1 MKEGLKGLKQ
11 IITGIGGLVIGILF
25 VMALMGAFDDEAE
38 EIGNA
43 EIFRGNDA
51 SPAFSDEGSQ
61 MIVTESG
68 EVVGHAA
75 EEKESADKKEEEE
88 KNVVTD
94 EVSTDIDA
102 MLPETPDY
110 DEYLHLGSVF
120 TNESGVTIEVIDV
133 DYKVFNIGTSS
144 STDVY
149 IAFDITNN
157 SDESFWL
164 DQNDAV
170 LYIDD
175 YEMSKGAGADTAM
188 ANGYY
193 IGNGNVSYP
202 TAVTVNAGGRKG
214 QIVFTAMINS
224 DKVDEDSE
232 IDFEI
237 AGLIFKV
244 NPLVILGKVDTSDKD
259 VFGDHNDTENI
270 TDSGDTNT
278 GIGNPIIDANPDR
291 YVLTDGIID
300 AIDDGFYADSGNIDL
315 VPGEYLITG
324 GNTAILTVAENTI
337 SMSGG
342 KNNFE
347 NAEIRPAENGSP
359 QYWVYVDGG
368 YYAVVS
374 FFEGGLYFRTYEAD
388 SDEDWDEGFY
398 SIL

>member
-11 IITGIGGLVIGILF
+11 IITGIGGLIIVLVF
-25 VMALMGAFDDEAE
+25 VMALFGVFDDDVE

-43 EIFRGNDA
+43 EIFRDNDPEA
-51 SPAFSDEGSQ
+51 AFRDERSQ
-61 MIVTESG
+61 MLVTESG
-68 EVVGHAA
+68 EVVGRVT
-75 EEKESADKKEEEE
+75 EEKVSEDKTEKEEN
-88 KNVVTD
+88 NVVTD
-94 EVSTDIDA
+94 KISTGIDA
-102 MLPETPDY
+102 MLPGAQDY
-110 DEYLHLGSVF
+110 DEYLHRGSVF
-120 TNESGVTIEVIDV
+120 TNKSGVTVEVIDV
-133 DYKVFNIGTSS
+133 DYKVFNTEISS
-144 STDVY
+144 STEVY
-149 IAFDITNN
+149 LAFDVTNN
-157 SDESFWL
+157 SDESIWF

-175 YEMSKGAGADTAM
+175 YEIAKGVSTDTAM
-188 ANGYY
+188 TNGYY

-202 TAVTVNAGGRKG
+202 TSVTVNAGGRKG
-214 QIVFTAMINS
+214 QIVFMAMINS
-224 DKVDEDSE
+224 KQVTEDSE

-237 AGLIFKV
+237 SGLIFKV
-244 NPLVILGKVDTSDKD
+244 NPLVILGEVDTSDKD
-259 VFGDHNDTENI
+259 VFGDQNDTENM
-270 TDSGDTNT
+270 TDSSNTNT

-324 GNTAILTVAENTI
+324 GGNEILTVTENTI

-359 QYWVYVDGG
+359 QYWVYVDGS

-374 FFEGGLYFRTYEAD
+374 FFDGGLYFRTYEAD
-388 SDEDWDEGFY
+388 SAEDWDEGFY